1 MRQVSKYFSIV
12 FLLTTL
18 LSIAQ
23 SQQSN
28 SVDITVDR
36 NGVLLKGKFYVA
48 AGESIFPTV
57 ILLHGFPGN
66 ETDVLGIGDKLSQ
79 AGINALTFHYAGSYQ
94 SQGAT
99 SLENNQKDI
108 DAAFDFIRKP
118 DNIRKFKIDTTRI
131 YLGGWCHGGGM
142 ALAYAACH
150 PEVTTVFSIAGNDLG
165 EFMRTYAG
173 NPEFQKMVDQMFE
186 EMIASPAAVRFDKG
200 GLPKEMAETGIEKMN
215 PIFDLKKNAPQLAK
229 KDILLIG
236 GWNDVQTTVDQFL
249 LPLYRAL
256 QKEKAQKVQIAA
268 FQDGHYFKNT
278 KDDVGRMVVEW
289 IKKAPERKKM

>member
-18 LSIAQ
+18 LSLAQ

-28 SVDITVDR
+28 GVDISIDR
-36 NGVLLKGKFYVA
+36 SGVLLKGKFYVA
-48 AGESIFPTV
+48 EGESIFPTV

-79 AGINALTFHYAGSYQ
+79 SGINAMTFNYAGSYQ

-108 DAAFDFIRKP
+108 GAAFDFIRQP
-118 DNIRKFKIDTTRI
+118 DNIRKFKIDTTHI

-142 ALAYAACH
+142 ALAYAISH

-165 EFMRTYAG
+165 EFMRTYSD
-173 NPEFQKMVDQMFE
+173 NSEFQKVVDKMFAD
-186 EMIASPAAVRFDKG
+186 MITSPAVVRFDKG
-200 GLPKEMAETGIEKMN
+200 GLPKEMAEMGVDMMN
-215 PIFDLKKNAPQLAK
+215 PIFDLKKNAAMLAQ
-229 KDILLIG
+229 KDLLLIG
-236 GWNDVQTTVDQFL
+236 GWNDVQTTIDQFL

-256 QKEKAQKVQIAA
+256 QK
-268 FQDGHYFKNT
+268 
-278 KDDVGRMVVEW
+278 
-289 IKKAPERKKM
+289 RKHKECR

>member
-12 FLLTTL
+12 FLLTAL

-28 SVDITVDR
+28 GVDITIDR
-36 NGVLLKGKFYVA
+36 SGVLLKGKFYVA

-79 AGINALTFHYAGSYQ
+79 SGINALTFNYAGSYQ
-94 SQGAT
+94 SQGTT

-108 DAAFDFIRKP
+108 GAAFDFIRQP
-118 DNIRKFKIDTTRI
+118 DNIRKFKIDTTCI

-142 ALAYAACH
+142 ALAYAASH
-150 PEVTTVFSIAGNDLG
+150 PEVTTVFSIAGNDLA
-165 EFMRTYAG
+165 EFMRSYVL
-173 NPEFQKMVDQMFE
+173 NSELKKMVDQMFE
-186 EMIASPAAVRFDKG
+186 EMITSPAAVKFDKG
-200 GLPKEMAETGIEKMN
+200 ALPKEMAETGIEKMN
-215 PIFDLKKNAPQLAK
+215 PIFDLKKNAPHLAK

-236 GWNDVQTTVDQFL
+236 GWNDVQTTIDQFL

-256 QKEKAQKVQIAA
+256 QKEKAQRVQIAT

-278 KDDVGRMVVEW
+278 KDDVARMVVEW